1 MSGPLRTRAVRNGPL
16 MTSGPAGTRHGLTYP
31 GVVPLI
37 AQWIVWVIDW
47 AGTLVGVFAFVHAL
61 TQRADAYAAAD
72 RKTKPVWLAITGGS
86 TVALALFG
94 YYGAGMIF
102 WLAGLVAVLV
112 YIVDVRPKLIEVQRG
127 GQY

>member
-1 MSGPLRTRAVRNGPL
+1 M
-16 MTSGPAGTRHGLTYP
+16 
-31 GVVPLI
+31 PLI